1 MIMKLNKIYAM
12 FAATAVVFGL
22 TACADT
28 DAQYDVAVASV
39 PEYVSVSPSV
49 DKALLFGEK
58 TIKVKFNR
66 KVNFATKNTDKITL
80 NGKAVKKALVLGA
93 DSSLTI
99 TVDVNFDKKQNLVIP
114 ANLIANAQGA
124 YYDKEINLTWEI
136 KDLPTNEAT
145 AMTQKLGWGFNLG
158 NHFDT
163 TLNNEGQWP
172 GYWDQAIPTQTF
184 YQMLASYGAKT
195 VRIPATWTA
204 HMDDNMVIDAA
215 YLNEVAQNVDW
226 AIAAGLNVILNT
238 HHDAFESGYLGNA
251 ATNPAIAAEA
261 NALIEAVWS
270 QIATKFKDYNEQLIF
285 ETFNEVHNG
294 DDWSKGSAAQ
304 FATLNAW
311 NQLALNTIRAT
322 GGKNATR
329 WIGVSGYAANID
341 LTIETE
347 ENSDQLKNFQL
358 PTDPANRVMVSVHC
372 YDPYNFCTTP
382 YDEKGDSIQAN
393 SWGHNADPYHSTS
406 GANEEYIINK
416 LYKLRT
422 TFIEKGIPCYLGEYG
437 CVNQFTA
444 NATAFRKYYLEFF
457 CRAAN
462 LAGIPVCVWD
472 NNLSTVGNESFGYI
486 NHNNGEFLTDGATVV
501 PMMINATTSTDASY
515 DFYTI
520 WNSSPVYSGN

>member
-251 ATNPAIAAEA
+251 ATNPAVAAEA
-261 NALIEAVWS
+261 NALIEAVWG

-341 LTIETE
+341 LTIA
-347 ENSDQLKNFQL
+347 NLVL
-358 PTDPANRVMVSVHC
+358 PEDPANHIMVGVHC
-372 YDPYNFCTTP
+372 YDPYNFCLAP
-382 YDEKGDSIQAN
+382 YNTGDEVSV
-393 SWGHNADPYHSTS
+393 WGH
-406 GANEEYIINK
+406 GANGTNDEESYVINQ

-422 TFIEKGIPCYLGEYG
+422 AYINNNIPCYLGEYG
-437 CVNQFTA
+437 CVWKNTDVE
-444 NATAFRKYYLEFF
+444 NAYRAYYLEFY

-462 LAGIPVCVWD
+462 LAGIPMFVWD
-472 NNLSTVGNESFGYI
+472 NNAKNSGNEANGYLD
-486 NHNNGEFLTDGATVV
+486 HANGQWLNDSETMV
-501 PMMINATTSTDASY
+501 PTMIKACTSTDSSY
-515 DFYTI
+515 TLQTI
-520 WNSSPVYSGN
+520 WNKSPLSM

>member
-1 MIMKLNKIYAM
+1 MKLNKIYAM
-12 FAATAVVFGL
+12 FAATAVFFGL

-114 ANLIANAQGA
+114 ANLIANSQGA

-172 GYWDQAIPTQTF
+172 GYWDQAIPTQAF
-184 YQMLASYGAKT
+184 YQTLASYGAKT

-226 AIAAGLNVILNT
+226 AIGAGLNVILNL
-238 HHDAFESGYLGNA
+238 HHDENWLKIKDAANNNLVNDGIKDRIAKTWKQIAEAFKDKGDFLFFES
-251 ATNPAIAAEA
+251 
-261 NALIEAVWS
+261 
-270 QIATKFKDYNEQLIF
+270 
-285 ETFNEVHNG
+285 FNEIQDGKWGWG
-294 DDWSKGSAAQ
+294 DNRTDGGKQ
-304 FATLNAW
+304 YKTLNEW
-311 NQLALNTIRAT
+311 NQLVVNTIRAT
-322 GGKNATR
+322 GGNNATR
-329 WIGVSGYAANID
+329 WIGVPAYASSPAFA
-341 LTIETE
+341 L
-347 ENSDQLKNFQL
+347 ENDFVL
-358 PTDPANRVMVSVHC
+358 PTDAAKRIMVSVHF
-372 YDPYNFCTTP
+372 YDPNTFTLTP
-382 YDEKGDSIQAN
+382 GDSDGK
-393 SWGHNADPYHSTS
+393 SEWGHTAVAGKYQAGS
-406 GANEEYIINK
+406 NEEHVVEIFQALQDKYIANN
-416 LYKLRT
+416 
-422 TFIEKGIPCYLGEYG
+422 IPVYIGEYG
-437 CVNQFTA
+437 CVMHTSDRSNV
-444 NATAFRKYYLEFF
+444 FRSYYLEYV
-457 CRAAN
+457 CRAAHTYHMP
-462 LAGIPVCVWD
+462 LCIWD
-472 NNLSTVGNESFGYI
+472 NNVTGGGNEHHGYF
-486 NHNNGEFLTDGATVV
+486 NHNDGTYLNNAENLVKTMIKAATSDDSSYTLET
-501 PMMINATTSTDASY
+501 IYNNA
-515 DFYTI
+515 
-520 WNSSPVYSGN
+520 PK

>member
-1 MIMKLNKIYAM
+1 M

-28 DAQYDVAVASV
+28 DAQYEVAVAGV
-39 PEYVSVSPSV
+39 PNYVSVTPAESN
-49 DKALLFGEK
+49 ALVYGEK
-58 TIKVKFNR
+58 TIQVKFDR

-80 NGKAVKKALVLGA
+80 NGTPVKKALVLGA
-93 DSSLTI
+93 DSTLTI

-136 KDLPTNEAT
+136 KDLPANDAT
-145 AMTQKLGWGFNLG
+145 AMTQRLGWGMNLG

-163 TLNNEGQWP
+163 SDLTW
-172 GYWDQAIPTQTF
+172 GYWDGATPTQAL
-184 YQMLASYGAKT
+184 YQKLASYGAKT
-195 VRIPATWTA
+195 VRIPATWTN
-204 HMDDNMVIDAA
+204 HMDDNKVIDAA
-215 YLNEVAQNVDW
+215 YLDEVAQQVDW

-238 HHDAFESGYLGNA
+238 HHDSFEAGYLGNA

-261 NALIEAVWS
+261 NELIETVWT
-270 QIATKFKDYNEQLIF
+270 QIATKFKDYNDQLIF

-294 DDWSKGSAAQ
+294 DDWSKGSAGQ

-322 GGKNATR
+322 GGNNTTR

-341 LTIETE
+341 LTIATVDG
-347 ENSDQLKNFQL
+347 SDELANFQL

-416 LYKLRT
+416 LYQLRT
-422 TFIEKGIPCYLGEYG
+422 TFIEKGIPCYMGEYG
-437 CVNQFTA
+437 CVNQYTA
-444 NATAFRKYYLEFF
+444 NANAFRKYYLEFF

-462 LAGIPVCVWD
+462 LAGIPVCIWD
-472 NNLSTVGNESFGYI
+472 NNATAAGNESFGYI
-486 NHNNGEFLTDGATVV
+486 NHNDGEFLTDGATVV
-501 PMMINATTSTDASY
+501 PLMIKAATSTDSSY

-520 WNSSPVYSGN
+520 WNSSPVYEK